1 MDFMLL
7 QMGRPGDRK
16 GQVREIRIMT
26 IKRLPMQIEGEPV
39 LIEPVDINIKII
51 NKANMIDAKNH
62 H

>member
-1 MDFMLL
+1 MDLMLL
-7 QMGRPGDRK
+7 QMGRPGDRI
-16 GQVREIRIMT
+16 GQAREIRIRT
-26 IKRLPMQIEGEPV
+26 IKRLPMQIDGEPV